1 MRKLFSIVFVASL
14 ALAQAKPAK
23 PTPAAAAQTPAAATR
38 DAGVA
43 PVRSAAAADAG
54 VPLPAPSGFN
64 STELDRLRKE
74 VTELKLRSAEVE
86 RAQQQRADA
95 LSAQVDKLSSQ
106 LEEIKGQITKVT
118 DAETRRADT
127 EQAVVN
133 QKSASSSASASLNSV
148 LGALATGNTGGVD
161 PSLRYAESVF
171 TGNAQKNVQLARA
184 ALAQGD
190 LASARQYL
198 LLALSEAEGQR

>member
-1 MRKLFSIVFVASL
+1 M
-14 ALAQAKPAK
+14 
-23 PTPAAAAQTPAAATR
+23 PAA
-38 DAGVA
+38 
-43 PVRSAAAADAG
+43 
-54 VPLPAPSGFN
+54 SGIN
-64 STELDRLRKE
+64 SMEIDRLRKD
-74 VTELKLRSAEVE
+74 VNDLKLRSAEVE

-106 LEEIKGQITKVT
+106 LDEIKGQLSKVT

-133 QKSASSSASASLNSV
+133 QKRATSSASASLNSV
-148 LGALATGNTGGVD
+148 LGALSTGNTSGVD

-190 LASARQYL
+190 VASARQYL